1 MREIVTPDGKVYAR
15 VVVNNQHLKIQ
26 LAQSHGVWIIMDKKV
41 IPQLRQLLTEAEF
54 FKYL

>member
-15 VVVNNQHLKIQ
+15 VVVDEKHFKIQ
-26 LAQSHGVWIIMDKKV
+26 LTNAHGVWITMDKKI

-54 FKYL
+54 FKLL

>member
-1 MREIVTPDGKVYAR
+1 MREIVTPEGKIYAR
-15 VVVNNQHLKIQ
+15 VVVDEHQLKIQ
-26 LAQSHGVWIIMDKKV
+26 LMNAHGVWVTMDKKV

>member
-15 VVVNNQHLKIQ
+15 VVVNDRQLKIQ

-54 FKYL
+54 FKIL